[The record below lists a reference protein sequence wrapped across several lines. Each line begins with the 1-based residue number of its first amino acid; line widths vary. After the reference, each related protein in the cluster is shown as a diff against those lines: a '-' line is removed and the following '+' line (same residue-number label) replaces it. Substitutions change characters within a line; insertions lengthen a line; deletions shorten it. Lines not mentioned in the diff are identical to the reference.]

1 VFRER
6 TATSDR
12 CSSARAEPPEGIHPD
27 AGSQASLP
35 TPAGATPAEVELGG
49 RIFHGQV
56 ASAPCEG
63 CHGTDARALPKGRIS
78 PAAGGCG
85 AMAAS
90 HPLPGR
96 SPMGCRNRR
105 NPDPRCLHW
114 EAPSSRNPS
123 LPPSLPMCGRWAI
136 APPIDGMAVP
146 RASSAPVC
154 PPVCAV
160 QSGWSRPS
168 QVAADTSLAAP
179 ARSGWCPDAD
189 PAGTSGPW
197 PPAGPATLDRAGAG
211 VASRRSL
218 PIYARAQAS
227 GLERPAASRAIPENA
242 RPREPTPGNHPR
254 SEILQ
259 LVP

>member
-1 VFRER
+1 MFRER

-35 TPAGATPAEVELGG
+35 TPASATPAEIELGG

-63 CHGTDARALPKGRIS
+63 CHGTDARALPKGRVS

-105 NPDPRCLHW
+105 NTDPRCLHGRRP
-114 EAPSSRNPS
+114 ALAIRACRRLCLCVGAGPSHRP
-123 LPPSLPMCGRWAI
+123 LTEWRCRGR
-136 APPIDGMAVP
+136 
-146 RASSAPVC
+146 SSAPVC

-168 QVAADTSLAAP
+168 PVAADTSLAAP

-227 GLERPAASRAIPENA
+227 CLERPAASRAIPENA